1 MNIVLVNTSARKGG
15 AATAANRLKQALSA
29 CDEGRLSVCLLTN
42 DEDKHKAEFWAYA
55 RARFRFFFDLGV
67 IFFANH
73 FSKKGLFRISIAKS
87 GQDISR
93 LPEIKNADLIHLH
106 WINQG
111 FLSLRSL
118 HRLQKLNK
126 PIVWT
131 LHDLWPATGICH
143 YPGDC
148 TAYRTACHTCP
159 QMTSQPWLPL
169 ARRVFR
175 KKSQLDFSKTTFVG
189 CSEWIKQMA
198 QESALLKGA
207 QFVSIPNP
215 IDTALYHPIDRHE
228 ARQQFNLPLNRQIIL
243 FVADR
248 IADPRKGMTFLVD
261 ACQQL
266 YQKGLRDFD
275 IALLGRQSEDLSP
288 LFPCPVHP
296 LGYLS
301 DPKAIRAAYAAAN
314 LFVIPSLEDNL
325 PNTIMESLSC
335 GTPCVGFRIGG
346 IPEMI
351 DHLQNGYLAR
361 AKDPQDLS
369 EGIAWVLQH
378 PNPDTL
384 SAACL
389 RKVDTHYRQD
399 LVAKRYEELYRDLI
413 KGERP

>member
-15 AATAANRLKQALSA
+15 AATAASRLKQALSV
-29 CDEGRLSVCLLTN
+29 CYRKEHSVCLITN
-42 DEDKHKAEFWAYA
+42 DEAGSKAGGMA
-55 RARFRFFFDLGV
+55 RLLARFRFFFDLGL

-73 FSKKGLFRISIAKS
+73 FSKKGLFRISIAKA
-87 GQDISR
+87 GKDISR
-93 LPEIKNADLIHLH
+93 LDEIKNADIIHLH

-143 YPGDC
+143 YMGDC

-159 QMTSQPWLPL
+159 QMASKPWLPL
-169 ARRVFR
+169 SRTVFR
-175 KKSQLDFSKTTFVG
+175 KKSKLDFSKTTFVG
-189 CSEWIKQMA
+189 CSEWIMQMA
-198 QESALLKGA
+198 QKSVLLKEA

-215 IDTALYHPIDRHE
+215 IDTALYHPIDRNE
-228 ARQQFNLPLNRQIIL
+228 ARQKFSLPLDRQVVL

-248 IADPRKGMTFLVD
+248 IEDPRKGMIFLVE
-261 ACQQL
+261 ACRLL
-266 YQKGLRDFD
+266 YKKGVRHFD
-275 IALLGRQSEDLSP
+275 IALLGRQSEGLAE
-288 LFPCPVHP
+288 LFPCPVHS

-301 DPKAIRAAYAAAN
+301 NPEAIRAAYAAAN

-369 EGIAWVLQH
+369 EGMAWVLQH
-378 PNPDTL
+378 PSPDTL

-389 RKVDTHYRQD
+389 HKVNTLYRQD
-399 LVAKRYEELYRDLI
+399 LVAKRYEELYRKMLNAQQ
-413 KGERP
+413 